1 MESLT
6 HIKLLFENVNNLN
19 VNVLSGGQFKGT
31 CNLFF
36 LKSTGEGLYRV
47 AKNRERG
54 SGAPTK

>member
-19 VNVLSGGQFKGT
+19 VNVLSGGQFKGI
-31 CNLFF
+31 F